1 MLPCWFISLL
11 PTCFHLFILLPV
23 QLMGRMGN
31 QVAPDAKFKIA
42 VPSDKPLT
50 LEDYNDVVPFK
61 ARL

>member
-1 MLPCWFISLL
+1 
-11 PTCFHLFILLPV
+11 
-23 QLMGRMGN
+23 MGRMGN